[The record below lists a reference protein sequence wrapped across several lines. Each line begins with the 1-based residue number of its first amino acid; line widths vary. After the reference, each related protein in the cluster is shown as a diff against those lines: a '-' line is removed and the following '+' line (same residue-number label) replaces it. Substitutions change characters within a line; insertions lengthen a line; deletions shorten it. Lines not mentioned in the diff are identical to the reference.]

1 MPWLRAIVRE
11 IFGLFV
17 DDGSF
22 ALAVLAWLAVVWLLL
37 YRPFV
42 STRWAGFVLFAGLG
56 LILIESARRYAG
68 RGRAP
73 RRK

>member
-1 MPWLRAIVRE
+1 MHWLRAILRE

-22 ALAVLAWLAVVWLLL
+22 ALSILAWLCVVWLLL

-42 STRWAGFVLFAGLG
+42 SPRWTG
-56 LILIESARRYAG
+56 LILFLGLALILLGSTTRYARRVHTL
-68 RGRAP
+68 
-73 RRK
+73 RRR